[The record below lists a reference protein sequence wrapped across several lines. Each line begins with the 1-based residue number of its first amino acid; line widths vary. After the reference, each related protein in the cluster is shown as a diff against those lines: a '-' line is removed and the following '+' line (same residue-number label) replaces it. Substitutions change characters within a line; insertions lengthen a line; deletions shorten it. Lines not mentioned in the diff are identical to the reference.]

1 MRITERRV
9 GDVAVLDL
17 AGPLTGWMAARA
29 MEEALRRHRQAG
41 THTVVANFRQVPSV
55 DPAGLGALV
64 DGYSAMREAGGEMR
78 LAGLTRIHDLV
89 VMTRLLT
96 VFDTFESVERAVE
109 GPIPACSAVGGSTPE
124 SAPFRRVFQRLRR
137 ARNRVWT
144 EQVHRWSELRQAA
157 YAVAIARRW

>member
-1 MRITERRV
+1 MKKGAAIMRISERWL
-9 GDVAVLDL
+9 GNVAVLDL
-17 AGPLTGWMAARA
+17 VGPLTGWMAARA
-29 MEEALRRHRQAG
+29 MEEAVRRHRQAG

-55 DPAGLGALV
+55 DLAGLGALV

-109 GPIPACSAVGGSTPE
+109 GPISACLAADGSPRE
-124 SAPFRRVFQRLRR
+124 SAPLRGMFQRLRR
-137 ARNRVWT
+137 A
-144 EQVHRWSELRQAA
+144 
-157 YAVAIARRW
+157 